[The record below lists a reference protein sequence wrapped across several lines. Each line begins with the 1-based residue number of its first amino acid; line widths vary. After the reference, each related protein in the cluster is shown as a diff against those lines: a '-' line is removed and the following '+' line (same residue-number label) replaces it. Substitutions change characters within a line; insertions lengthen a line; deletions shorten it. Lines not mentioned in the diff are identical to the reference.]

1 MSINTRRGLALLL
14 IVVALGA
21 GIASGLG
28 VFARGDGSTKAAT
41 SIRGESYEYVTNGVY
56 AYNAE
61 RVVAEGVGWDIFTLF
76 VVVPGLFAAAWLVA
90 RGSLKG
96 RLFAL
101 GLLAYT
107 FYQYLMYAMTWALGP
122 LFPLWIALY
131 AASLAGIVWLVANV
145 SLSELARCVTPR
157 FPARGMAVF
166 SGLMGL
172 ALVGMWSQRIALGL
186 AGDYETAMLLGQTT
200 MVVQALDLGLVVPLL
215 VFTAL
220 AAWARRPVG
229 YLLASVVAVKGVT
242 MSGAIVAMLVSAWVV
257 EGRADV
263 FGFAMF
269 GTAFAATVLL
279 AWRTYTNV
287 TEPTHAAP
295 GELAPGEE
303 AGLAAPAMTVV
314 APAR

>member
-28 VFARGDGSTKAAT
+28 VFARGDGSTKTAT

-56 AYNAE
+56 ALNAE

-76 VVVPGLFAAAWLVA
+76 VVVPGLFVAAWLVA

-131 AASLAGIVWLVANV
+131 AASLAGILWLVANV
-145 SLSELARCVTPR
+145 SLSELARSVTPR

-172 ALVGMWSQRIALGL
+172 ALVGMWSQRIACGTRRRIRDRDAPGTDDDGRPSARSRSGSAAPRLHRVRRVGASSGGL
-186 AGDYETAMLLGQTT
+186 
-200 MVVQALDLGLVVPLL
+200 P
-215 VFTAL
+215 
-220 AAWARRPVG
+220 ARVG
-229 YLLASVVAVKGVT
+229 RRG
-242 MSGAIVAMLVSAWVV
+242 
-257 EGRADV
+257 EGRHDV
-263 FGFAMF
+263 GRDSRDARL
-269 GTAFAATVLL
+269 GVGRRRACRRV
-279 AWRTYTNV
+279 RVRYV
-287 TEPTHAAP
+287 RYCVR
-295 GELAPGEE
+295 GDG
-303 AGLAAPAMTVV
+303 V
-314 APAR
+314 ARVEDIHERD